1 MSPLRT
7 DSTDPSIPKRE
18 ARMRSANFSE
28 ATCHFAMAN
37 H

>member
-7 DSTDPSIPKRE
+7 DAMDLSIPKRE
-18 ARMRSANFSE
+18 ARMRSANFSD
-28 ATCHFAMAN
+28 ATSHFAMAN